1 LPRYGDQ
8 QQALRAALSCYY
20 SGNFETGFRH
30 GYVQKVVANAGDVP
44 AIVPDAAGGRI
55 EPIPVVPAGGATP
68 AARAPRPASA
78 PAQPRVLTGSAC
90 TGQTGR
96 QVMIV
101 ACNRAD
107 GASCLRCVALPR

>member
-1 LPRYGDQ
+1 
-8 QQALRAALSCYY
+8 
-20 SGNFETGFRH
+20 
-30 GYVQKVVANAGDVP
+30 
-44 AIVPDAAGGRI
+44 
-55 EPIPVVPAGGATP
+55 
-68 AARAPRPASA
+68 
-78 PAQPRVLTGSAC
+78 VLTGSAC